1 MFQGDSPI
9 IKAVKNYELALAA
22 LSENGLDE
30 GVQRRYTQ
38 AEEAMNKQDAW
49 TADTNAK
56 LFFYKIRYSHIGKKI
71 GELSGGQLKRVS
83 LAQVLIEAPDLLLLD
98 EPTNHLD
105 YETIEWLEN
114 F

>member
-1 MFQGDSPI
+1 M
-9 IKAVKNYELALAA
+9 V
-22 LSENGLDE
+22 LDE

-56 LFFYKIRYSHIGKKI
+56 IILQKLGIPTLEKKI

-83 LAQVLIEAPDLLLLD
+83 LAQVLVKRLIYCYWM
-98 EPTNHLD
+98 NQR
-105 YETIEWLEN
+105 TIWIMKRLN
-114 F
+114 GWKTF

>member
-1 MFQGDSPI
+1 
-9 IKAVKNYELALAA
+9 
-22 LSENGLDE
+22 
-30 GVQRRYTQ
+30 
-38 AEEAMNKQDAW
+38 MNKQDAW

-56 LFFYKIRYSHIGKKI
+56 IILQKLGIPTLEKKI

-105 YETIEWLEN
+105 YETIEWWKT
-114 F
+114 FK

>member
-1 MFQGDSPI
+1 
-9 IKAVKNYELALAA
+9 
-22 LSENGLDE
+22 
-30 GVQRRYTQ
+30 
-38 AEEAMNKQDAW
+38 MNKQDAW

-56 LFFYKIRYSHIGKKI
+56 IILQKLGIPTLEKKI

-105 YETIEWLEN
+105 YETIEWSEN

>member
-1 MFQGDSPI
+1 M
-9 IKAVKNYELALAA
+9 
-22 LSENGLDE
+22 
-30 GVQRRYTQ
+30 
-38 AEEAMNKQDAW
+38 

-56 LFFYKIRYSHIGKKI
+56 LFYKIRHSNIGKKI

>member
-1 MFQGDSPI
+1 MLGQI
-9 IKAVKNYELALAA
+9 IKNYF
-22 LSENGLDE
+22 
-30 GVQRRYTQ
+30 T
-38 AEEAMNKQDAW
+38 
-49 TADTNAK
+49 
-56 LFFYKIRYSHIGKKI
+56 KIRYSYWKK

-114 F
+114 FK

>member
-1 MFQGDSPI
+1 
-9 IKAVKNYELALAA
+9 
-22 LSENGLDE
+22 
-30 GVQRRYTQ
+30 
-38 AEEAMNKQDAW
+38 MNKQDAW

-56 LFFYKIRYSHIGKKI
+56 IILQKLGIPTLEKKI

-114 F
+114 FLNNYRGAVLMVTHDRYF

>member
-1 MFQGDSPI
+1 MQ
-9 IKAVKNYELALAA
+9 NYF
-22 LSENGLDE
+22 
-30 GVQRRYTQ
+30 T
-38 AEEAMNKQDAW
+38 
-49 TADTNAK
+49 K
-56 LFFYKIRYSHIGKKI
+56 LGIPTLKRKY
-71 GELSGGQLKRVS
+71 ELSGGQLKRVS

>member
-1 MFQGDSPI
+1 MDSRYQCKI
-9 IKAVKNYELALAA
+9 IL
-22 LSENGLDE
+22 
-30 GVQRRYTQ
+30 Q
-38 AEEAMNKQDAW
+38 
-49 TADTNAK
+49 K
-56 LFFYKIRYSHIGKKI
+56 LGIPTLEKKI

-114 F
+114 FLNNYRGAVLMVTHDRYF

>member
-1 MFQGDSPI
+1 
-9 IKAVKNYELALAA
+9 
-22 LSENGLDE
+22 
-30 GVQRRYTQ
+30 
-38 AEEAMNKQDAW
+38 MNKQDAW

-56 LFFYKIRYSHIGKKI
+56 IILQKLGIPIGKKI

-114 F
+114 FLNNYRGAVLMVTHDRYF